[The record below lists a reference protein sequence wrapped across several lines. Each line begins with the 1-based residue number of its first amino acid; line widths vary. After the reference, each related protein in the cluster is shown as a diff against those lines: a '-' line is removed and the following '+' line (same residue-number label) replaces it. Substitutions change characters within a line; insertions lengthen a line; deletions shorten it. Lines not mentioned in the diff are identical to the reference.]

1 MMKQLPQY
9 RVGRIASTDVAA
21 LTFQETVHTLE
32 QWAVGRKDSYVCI
45 CNTHSI
51 VTAGNQP
58 EFHEALT
65 QADLCTPDGMP
76 LVWALKLYGFERQ
89 DRVDG
94 PSLMLKL
101 CERAPQTE
109 VSVYF
114 YGSTPDTLDSLKD
127 RIGQDYPGIRIAG
140 SFSPPFRE
148 LQPDE
153 EKRIIEEINASGAHI
168 IFVSLGCPKQEVWM
182 HRNKDRIRGVMIGV
196 GAAFDYI
203 TGKVRRPPLMIQRLG
218 LEWLYRLIC
227 EPKRLW
233 KRYAYNNPMYIYR
246 FLKSY
251 RHNKRLTLYHNR
263 HTGRGIEK

>member
-1 MMKQLPQY
+1 MKQPPRY
-9 RVGRIASTDVAA
+9 KVGRIADTEIAA
-21 LTFQETVHTLE
+21 LTFEETMHTVE
-32 QWAVGRKDSYVCI
+32 QWAAGRKNSYVCI

-58 EFHEALT
+58 EFREALAC
-65 QADLCTPDGMP
+65 ADLCTPDGMP

-94 PSLMLKL
+94 PTLMLKL

-114 YGSTPDTLDSLKD
+114 YGSTPDTLDRLQE
-127 RIGQDYPGIRIAG
+127 RVGQDYPGIRIAG

-153 EKRIIEEINASGAHI
+153 EERIIHEINASDAHI
-168 IFVSLGCPKQEVWM
+168 IFVSLGCPKQEIWM
-182 HRNKDRIRGVMIGV
+182 HRNKDRVRGVMIGV

-203 TGKVRRPPLMIQRLG
+203 TGKIRRPPLMIQKLG

-233 KRYAYNNPMYIYR
+233 KRYAYNNPVYIYR

-251 RHNKRLTLYHNR
+251 RQNKRLTLYHNQF
-263 HTGRGIEK
+263 TGREAEK

>member
-1 MMKQLPQY
+1 MKQLPQY

-32 QWAVGRKDSYVCI
+32 RWAVGRKDSYVCI

-51 VTAGNQP
+51 VTAGNHP

-127 RIGQDYPGIRIAG
+127 RVGQDYPGIRIAG

-148 LQPDE
+148 LQPEE
-153 EKRIIEEINASGAHI
+153 EKQIIEEINASGAHL
-168 IFVSLGCPKQEVWM
+168 IFVSLGCPKQEIWM
-182 HRNKDRIRGVMIGV
+182 HRNKDRIRGVMVGV

-218 LEWLYRLIC
+218 LEWLYRLLC

-263 HTGRGIEK
+263 HTGRGVEK